1 MLRPEQGNVCLLGDA
16 CHPTLPYQAQGAAMA
31 VEDAVVLSRLLGRLN
46 KKQEAGANADDCPT
60 VGAALKVYESLRKTR
75 TLTNV
80 KGANANR
87 YWNHLE
93 DGPRQEAR
101 DEAMLSFKKHEWA
114 LLDPVYDQNLYGF
127 DVIEDADRV
136 AAYVFG
142 A

>member
-1 MLRPEQGNVCLLGDA
+1 MLTPGQGNVCLLGDA

-31 VEDAVVLSRLLGRLN
+31 VEDAIVLSRLLGRLD
-46 KKQEAGANADDCPT
+46 KKQQAGADDCPT
-60 VGAALKVYESLRKTR
+60 VGAVIKVYESLRKTR

-93 DGPRQEAR
+93 DGPLQEAR
-101 DEAMLSFKKHEWA
+101 DDAMLSFKNHEWA
-114 LLDPVYDQNLYGF
+114 LLDPAYDQNLYGF

-136 AAYVFG
+136 ADHVFG